1 MSSWRDTLEFRIL
14 EVVAGVNF
22 EFGTTFND
30 RNVYVASQL
39 SYHRNVLDS
48 YWTVKPEG
56 LHSHSR
62 KTWTVTVKR
71 RTVTVKRLGQLCLH
85 WTVNLHKVLRLH
97 P

>member
-22 EFGTTFND
+22 EFGTTFNS

-56 LHSHSR
+56 LHSHSQ
-62 KTWTVTVKR
+62 KAWTVMSKG
-71 RTVTVKRLGQLCLH
+71 LDSYYQSSAFFS
-85 WTVNLHKVLRLH
+85 LHKVLRLH